1 MTVPSADAGRLYL
14 TTAEPTG
21 THPVS
26 ESRQREV
33 ETYFR
38 VVAERGAET
47 GVDAFAFHN
56 LGVYEA
62 SDFAKLSDVLS
73 GADAG
78 ASFAFLGRDADQQAS
93 VVESIDA
100 AGHDVVLHGH
110 RHAAGGDLPAS
121 LARENVD
128 RGTAAIEAA
137 SGVTPS
143 GFFAPLLTMN
153 AETMAALVDA
163 GFEWAVGRAT
173 VGAPDGLT
181 VVEPEPLVD
190 LQLLMDGTDPTDAFE
205 RLSERAETGGVFL
218 MHPNLIEYVD
228 ATAYFESWID
238 EHRPRPV
245 GEWIEDGG
253 VGLLV
258 DAVRPPK
265 IE

>member
-1 MTVPSADAGRLYL
+1 M
-14 TTAEPTG
+14 
-21 THPVS
+21 HPVS
-26 ESRQREV
+26 ELRQREV

-38 VVAERGAET
+38 VVAERGADV
-47 GVDAFAFHN
+47 GVAAFAFHN

-62 SDFAKLSDVLS
+62 ADFEKLSDVLC
-73 GADAG
+73 GAGAG
-78 ASFAFLGRDADQQAS
+78 ASFAFLGRDADRQAG

-110 RHAAGGDLPAS
+110 RHVACRDLSAP

-128 RGTAAIEAA
+128 SGIAAIEAA

-143 GFFAPLLTMN
+143 GFFAPLLSMNGATME
-153 AETMAALVDA
+153 ALSAAGVD
-163 GFEWAVGRAT
+163 WAVGTAEAA
-173 VGAPDGLT
+173 VPHGLA

-190 LQLLMDGTDPTDAFE
+190 LELLMGGTDPVVAFE

-218 MHPNLIEYVD
+218 MHPNLIEHFD
-228 ATAYFESWID
+228 ATGYFEAWID

-245 GEWIEDGG
+245 GEWIEAGG
-253 VGLLV
+253 VGLLI
-258 DAVRPPK
+258 DAVRPLK